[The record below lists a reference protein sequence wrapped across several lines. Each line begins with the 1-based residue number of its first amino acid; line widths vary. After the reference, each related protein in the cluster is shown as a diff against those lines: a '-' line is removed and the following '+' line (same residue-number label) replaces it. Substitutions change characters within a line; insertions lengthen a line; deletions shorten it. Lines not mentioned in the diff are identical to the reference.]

1 MPIKNYSFTILFL
14 KYSGRYIALLKD
26 VACFNFKLARGMVAN
41 APAFSIKAKLE
52 AIVLLAGSTKSQKKY
67 IVSVHLT
74 HVFL

>member
-26 VACFNFKLARGMVAN
+26 VACFNFKLARGMVVAN

-52 AIVLLAGSTKSQKKY
+52 AIVLLAGSTKSQKN
-67 IVSVHLT
+67 I
-74 HVFL
+74 

>member
-52 AIVLLAGSTKSQKKY
+52 AIVLLAGSTKSQKN
-67 IVSVHLT
+67 I
-74 HVFL
+74 